1 MLCTLLKFVLG
12 FGCKHYV
19 LGYGVIPCISVYPRW
34 CVIKLDDLEMADE
47 FINVSYVNESL
58 SKCIEV
64 GKYLEVS
71 NYEFT

>member
-1 MLCTLLKFVLG
+1 MCCTLLKFVIA

-34 CVIKLDDLEMADE
+34 CVINLDDLEMADDI
-47 FINVSYVNESL
+47 INVVYVNESL

-71 NYEFT
+71 NYGC

>member
-1 MLCTLLKFVLG
+1 MRCTLLKFVMA

-34 CVIKLDDLEMADE
+34 CVINFDDLEMADDI
-47 FINVSYVNESL
+47 INVSYVNESL

-64 GKYLEVS
+64 GKYLEAS
-71 NYEFT
+71 NYGC